1 MDNIIKNKD
10 KRFLPI
16 LLGTDANCYGM
27 ARNFYQ
33 AYGMRSLALGKIP
46 LLETRHSK
54 IVQVH
59 TQPDFDHDDVFLAV
73 LDDVAKT
80 YAPLYEHLILIACG
94 DRYTELLCTHKDA
107 LSDRFIVPYIDLALK
122 NRLENKED
130 FYNICEEYGLDYPAT
145 VYLYKDSQPPF
156 DLPFD

>member
-94 DRYTELLCTHKDA
+94 DLYT
-107 LSDRFIVPYIDLALK
+107 
-122 NRLENKED
+122 
-130 FYNICEEYGLDYPAT
+130 
-145 VYLYKDSQPPF
+145 
-156 DLPFD
+156 